1 MGQILLAQGRLDE
14 AITEMQ
20 LETADGG
27 RDLGLSIVYHAM
39 KRNTES
45 KSALD
50 YLIAERASDRAYQ
63 IAEAFAFSGQ
73 PDEAFRWLHRA
84 YDQRDVELY
93 WIKHDPLLRNLE
105 RDNRYKVFLRRM
117 NLPE

>member
-1 MGQILLAQGRLDE
+1 VVSGE
-14 AITEMQ
+14 AA
-20 LETADGG
+20 ADVRVFAGSIPELRVRGCGG
-27 RDLGLSIVYHAM
+27 RGTH
-39 KRNTES
+39 
-45 KSALD
+45 
-50 YLIAERASDRAYQ
+50 SDRAYQ

-73 PDEAFRWLHRA
+73 PDEAFRWLNRA